1 MKDEFDEL
9 LEELNLENFGENFEA
24 KPAKYDVYLYNYDAN
39 QNIMDETTLV
49 ASFADPELA
58 IKHAK
63 ELLDDNDALVRLAAS
78 DAHFVSIEVETTVER
93 EDSVENVG
101 TLFAEGVK
109 IK

>member
-9 LEELNLENFGENFEA
+9 VEELDLDEVEDFDA
-24 KPAKYDVYLYNYDAN
+24 KPAKYDVYSYN
-39 QNIMDETTLV
+39 
-49 ASFADPELA
+49 
-58 IKHAK
+58 
-63 ELLDDNDALVRLAAS
+63 NDALVRLAAS

-101 TLFAEGVK
+101 TLFAEGIQ